1 MSVAIWLL
9 GLIGVLVV
17 FCAAM
22 LLAYRRVQ
30 RKNGLLREEN
40 IRLIERSR
48 AQQENEAQF
57 ENIANRVLAVQ
68 NTKSREEIEKT
79 LTPLREKINEFRNR
93 MEDISK
99 DTTKDRAELRQHIG
113 HLMQAHT
120 QLSQDAENL
129 TQALRNDKKQQGDWG
144 EMTLERLLE
153 QSGLQKG
160 REYELQPAYKNDEG
174 DRLRPDAV
182 VHLPENKH
190 IVIDAKVSLNAY
202 VAYNQTEDE
211 EQSKRLLDEHINVIK
226 NHINALSS
234 KDYARLVGLNSLEYV
249 LLFFAVEPAFIL
261 AQREDPSLFEYGLRR
276 RIILVTP
283 ATLLATLRVI
293 HNIWRN
299 EKRNK
304 NAEEIARQ
312 AGAMYDKLHG
322 FLEDMT
328 EISKSLTK
336 AQQSVDAAQN
346 KLAQGKGNLLSRAEK
361 IKELGADTK
370 KQLPDSL

>member
-211 EQSKRLLDEHINVIK
+211 EQSKRLLDEHIGVIK